1 MLLVV
6 IIHDTDYSIIFFNC
20 KFESCVLESWPFKEA
35 SEVGH
40 ALTPHT
46 FTSSIVHTI
55 ILL

>member
-46 FTSSIVHTI
+46 FTSSIVHTV